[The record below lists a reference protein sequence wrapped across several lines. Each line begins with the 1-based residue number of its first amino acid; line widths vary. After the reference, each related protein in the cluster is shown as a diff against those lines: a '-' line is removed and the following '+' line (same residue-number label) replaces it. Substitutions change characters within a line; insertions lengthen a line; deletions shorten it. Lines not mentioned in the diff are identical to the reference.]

1 MKKMNRDEI
10 QKLHQHI
17 SDGIYQKYGKVIVRP
32 AEKDETIITTIDG
45 QIETI
50 KTASPT
56 DVVIRNI
63 TIDSSG
69 ETYIIGWDK
78 YQDRYDYAEGP
89 SLKIDGLWWKPAVP
103 VGRVIGG
110 FYKGEDVHF
119 AAPWGEDMVLK
130 DGDFLASPYPVD
142 DPTDVYRIAK
152 KEFHQTYRLDAHD

>member
-1 MKKMNRDEI
+1 MKTLDREGI
-10 QKLHQHI
+10 QKLHLDI
-17 SDGIYQKYGKVIVRP
+17 SDGIYRKYGKVIVRP

-45 QIETI
+45 RIETI

-78 YQDRYDYAEGP
+78 FKERYESTDEP
-89 SLKIDGLWWKPAVP
+89 SLKIDGIWWKPAIP

-110 FYKGEDVHF
+110 FYKGEDIQF
-119 AAPWGEDMVLK
+119 NAPWGENMILK
-130 DGDFLASPYPVD
+130 DGDFLANPYPID
-142 DPTDVYRIAK
+142 DPTDIYRIAK
-152 KEFHQTYRLDAHD
+152 KEFHQTYRMDR